1 MFDNYTFAD
10 FAGDEETFFS
20 EYFNKKPLLRKK
32 AFKGDPRDILSFQKV
47 DDLLHLESFRPPYIR
62 ITQGPRVV
70 SQTDYTRN
78 TVVQRIAV
86 PDVIVPERV
95 HELFRS
101 GATVALGTLN
111 NVIPPLRQLTRI
123 FTEKFAAQTD
133 ISAFMTPAGR
143 RGRAPHHDAPD
154 VFVVQLE
161 GTKRWTLWEPPAER
175 RTKRRIY
182 DTIEELGEP
191 TMDVLLEPGDILYL
205 PFNTP
210 HAAEAKDQMSLHV
223 VFTIRPRLWE
233 DLLTSMV
240 AAVLDDQTFSGFPYL
255 AAPANE
261 APVGEFKEMLRL
273 LQDKLS
279 ALDPEAEID
288 RLVRT
293 GRAGVEGSSAS
304 RALERLAGIDRLQ
317 PQTELVR
324 SSAAMH
330 YGDDPGAA
338 DGKPAAPLTT
348 VAVEGRTAE
357 VPSVTAALLAQLAP
371 GEATTAAGLSP
382 ALPAAEATKYA
393 QHLARIGALE
403 LASRRD
409 A

>member
-1 MFDNYTFAD
+1 MFDHYTFAD

-20 EYFNKKPLLRKK
+20 EYFNRKPLLRRN
-32 AFKGDPRDILSFQKV
+32 AIKGDPKDILSFQKV
-47 DDLLHLESFRPPYIR
+47 DDLLNLESFHPPYIR

-70 SQTDYTRN
+70 SETDYTRS

-86 PDVIVPERV
+86 SSVIVPERV
-95 HELFRS
+95 YELFRS

-175 RTKRRIY
+175 KTKRRIY

-210 HAAEAKDQMSLHV
+210 HAAEAKDRMSLHV

-233 DLLTSMV
+233 DLLKSTV
-240 AAVLDDQTFSGFPYL
+240 AQLLDDPAFSGFPYL
-255 AAPANE
+255 AAPGGD
-261 APVGEFKEMLRL
+261 APVGELKEMLRL
-273 LQDKLS
+273 LQDKLG
-279 ALDPEAEID
+279 ALDPDAEID
-288 RLVRT
+288 RLVGT
-293 GRAGVEGSSAS
+293 GRVGVEGSSTS
-304 RALERLAGIDRLQ
+304 RALQGLADIDDIGPR
-317 PQTELVR
+317 TELVR
-324 SSAAMH
+324 TASLVHHVDA
-330 YGDDPGAA
+330 AA
-338 DGKPAAPLTT
+338 DAQSTRVT
-348 VAVEGRTAE
+348 IEGCSANL
-357 VPSVTAALLAQLAP
+357 PSVTAVSLQQLGP
-371 GEATTAAGLSP
+371 GDTTTAARLSP
-382 ALPAAEATKYA
+382 GLTLEEATV
-393 QHLARIGALE
+393 QVQRLARLGALQ
-403 LASRRD
+403 LAAGRD

>member
-1 MFDNYTFAD
+1 MFENYTFAD

-20 EYFNKKPLLRKK
+20 EYFNKKPLLRKN

-47 DDLLHLESFRPPYIR
+47 DDLLNLEAFRPPYIR
-62 ITQGPRVV
+62 ITQGPRAV

-95 HELFRS
+95 YELFRS

-175 RTKRRIY
+175 TTRRRIY

-233 DLLTSMV
+233 DLLKATV
-240 AAVLDDQTFSGFPYL
+240 GEVLDDTAFSGFPYL
-255 AAPANE
+255 AAPGTG
-261 APVGEFKEMLRL
+261 APVGELKEMLSL

-279 ALDPEAEID
+279 ALDPQAEID

-304 RALERLAGIDRLQ
+304 RALQRLAGIDGLR
-317 PQTELVR
+317 PDTELVR
-324 SSAAMH
+324 TAAAVR
-330 YGDDPGAA
+330 YDAEAGAP
-338 DGKPAAPLTT
+338 DGGAEPALTRVT
-348 VAVEGRTAE
+348 VEDRTLSI
-357 VPSVTAALLAQLAP
+357 PSVTAESLRRLGP
-371 GEATTAAGLSP
+371 GEVTTPAGLSP
-382 ALPAAEATKYA
+382 ALPEAEATERA
-393 QHLARIGALE
+393 QLLARMGALE
-403 LASRRD
+403 LAADRD
-409 A
+409 L

>member
-1 MFDNYTFAD
+1 MFENYTFAD

-20 EYFNKKPLLRKK
+20 EYFNKKPLLRKA

-47 DDLLHLESFRPPYIR
+47 DDLLNLEAFRPPYIR
-62 ITQGPRVV
+62 ITQGPRAV

-95 HELFRS
+95 YELFRS

-111 NVIPPLRQLTRI
+111 HVIPPLRQLTRI

-161 GTKRWTLWEPPAER
+161 GTKRWTLWEPPTER
-175 RTKRRIY
+175 RTRRRIY

-233 DLLTSMV
+233 DLLKASV
-240 AAVLDDQTFSGFPYL
+240 GEVLNDTAFSGFPYL
-255 AAPANE
+255 AAPGTD
-261 APVGEFKEMLRL
+261 APVSELREMLRL

-288 RLVRT
+288 RLIRT
-293 GRAGVEGSSAS
+293 GRAGVEGSSTS
-304 RALERLAGIDRLQ
+304 RALQRLAGIDRMR
-317 PQTELVR
+317 PETELVR
-324 SSAAMH
+324 TEAKVR
-330 YGDDPGAA
+330 YGDEVGTPGGEPRSALTQVTVE
-338 DGKPAAPLTT
+338 DRTLSVPAA
-348 VAVEGRTAE
+348 
-357 VPSVTAALLAQLAP
+357 TAALLRQLRP
-371 GEATTAAGLSP
+371 GEVTTPAALSP
-382 ALPAAEATKYA
+382 ALPTAEATAQA
-393 QHLARIGALE
+393 QHLARTGALE
-403 LASRRD
+403 VAAGRD